1 MALLSLAEYKVIY
14 GITDTDATRDA
25 QITAYLPMIEA
36 EIVEYCNNEFLNKD
50 ITFSGSFVPT
60 VSAGPVYTLVCAL
73 GGISAIGLS
82 AGDQIKL
89 EGTIRNDGRLTTTV
103 IADTVITVSD
113 VLVAESAVD
122 AKISLI
128 QYPAGLKMYAAR
140 MVAYQ
145 LAHGND
151 AGLTSESIKSYSYSR
166 ASGGASDAGYPQEL
180 LKGLDKWRLIKTGRG
195 QRREQFIDR
204 RGNFVGDIITDKIRT
219 GVV

>member
-1 MALLSLAEYKVIY
+1 MLLTLAGYKTIY
-14 GITDTDATRDA
+14 GISDNSQDA
-25 QITAYLPMIEA
+25 QISAYLPMIEA

-50 ITFSGSFVPT
+50 ITFSGAFVPT

-73 GGISAIGLS
+73 GGISDVSFAS
-82 AGDQIKL
+82 GDQFKL
-89 EGTIRNDGRLTTTV
+89 SGTVRNNGRLTSTNFS
-103 IADTVITVSD
+103 DTVITVSD
-113 VLVAESAVD
+113 ELVGEDEVD
-122 AKISLI
+122 ATVTLI

-166 ASGGASDAGYPQEL
+166 ASGGSGDAGYPMEI

-195 QRREQFIDR
+195 QIREQFIDR
-204 RGNFVGDIITDKIRT
+204 RGNWVGGIIDSNSVRNGI
-219 GVV
+219 V